1 MEALG
6 IDGRLLI
13 AQIVN
18 FGILLFVLNKVL
30 YKPLIKLLDERK
42 KNIKD
47 ALANNLAIENKLAEI
62 SEKEKE
68 ILKTSQ
74 IKAGEQADK
83 LIEMASEEK
92 RKLIEEARIL
102 AEKETQKGIERI
114 KAAEA
119 EAQKRIKVR
128 FTKDVVEE
136 ITQKLYKEN
145 SKKKYP
151 MLEGILK

>member
-145 SKKKYP
+145 YKNCLSAEK
-151 MLEGILK
+151 